1 MRYQIRTGEGREL
14 EVRDGAHLILL
25 LRQKFLE
32 GEDEI
37 RRKGQERWRK
47 LRDIPE
53 YADLLKEDKL
63 DVRRFQMIFFVTA
76 LLGCIAIICA
86 ILYRLGPAI

>member
-53 YADLLKEDKL
+53 YAHILKEDKL
-63 DVRRFQMIFFVTA
+63 DLRRFQTIFFVTL

-86 ILYRLGPAI
+86 VLYRLGPPV

>member
-32 GEDEI
+32 GDDEI
-37 RRKGQERWRK
+37 RRTGQERWRK

-53 YADLLKEDKL
+53 YAEVLRSDKI
-63 DVRRFQMIFFVTA
+63 DARRFQTIFFVTC
-76 LLGCIAIICA
+76 LLGCIGIICA
-86 ILYRLGPAI
+86 ILYRL